1 MGIPPEAAL
10 PGAACILENGIQF
23 RYLPLELYSADELDR
38 LEYYPPAPPE
48 REYTG
53 TIEPRMGMQCRR
65 GMGGGHPAWYV
76 VWLKGAR

>member
-1 MGIPPEAAL
+1 MGIPPETIL

-23 RYLPLELYSADELDR
+23 RHWPLELYGADELDR
-38 LEYYPPAPPE
+38 VEYYPPAPPE

-53 TIEPRMGMQCRR
+53 TIEPRMQAECRQGMN
-65 GMGGGHPAWYV
+65 GGHPAWYV